1 MLAALTLLVSWSSN
15 NRIDDREMY
24 MNRADMCGI
33 LLSCAH
39 IFLFFIIIFNQ
50 ISIPALNKH
59 PPSICREE
67 LRVVGCMY
75 VLGANCQSGCECSV
89 ASLMLAPGVTLG
101 GASP

>member
-39 IFLFFIIIFNQ
+39 ICLFFILIIKSQYKLKQTQTPTQNCVWL
-50 ISIPALNKH
+50 A
-59 PPSICREE
+59 
-67 LRVVGCMY
+67 VCM
-75 VLGANCQSGCECSV
+75 CSV
-89 ASLMLAPGVTLG
+89 LTVNLGVSV
-101 GASP
+101 A